1 MENQEMNSPA
11 GRTWAVLL
19 ASGKGERLGAELP
32 KQFLEFG
39 GRLVIEHSL
48 DLFQA
53 LPEIEALVIVVHP
66 QYLARLEELLGRRSR
81 AKISAVVPGG
91 ATRQQSS
98 DLGLRAIPD
107 HSGRVLIHDAAR
119 PLVTSRIV
127 QNCLAGLD
135 RAPAV
140 TAAIESS
147 DTIIEIDNDGF
158 LQALPDRSRLRR
170 VQTPQAFDLELIR
183 RAHALAAAENYH
195 AASDDCGLVLRYGL
209 GRVLAVPG
217 EPANLK
223 LTTREDFLLA
233 TAVLPSRSRNVE

>member
-1 MENQEMNSPA
+1 M
-11 GRTWAVLL
+11 TWAVLL

-32 KQFLEFG
+32 KQFLELG

-53 LPEIEALVIVVHP
+53 LPEIDAVVIVVHP
-66 QYLARLEELLGRRSR
+66 QYLARLEELLGRCSR
-81 AKISAVVPGG
+81 AKISAVLPGG
-91 ATRQQSS
+91 ATRQQSAA
-98 DLGLRAIPD
+98 LGLQAINAT
-107 HSGRVLIHDAAR
+107 SGRVLIHDSAR
-119 PLVTSRIV
+119 PLVTAQIV
-127 QNCLAGLD
+127 RSCLAGLEQ
-135 RAPAV
+135 APAV
-140 TAAIESS
+140 TATIESS

-183 RAHALAAAENYH
+183 RAHALAAKENYH
-195 AASDDCGLVLRYGL
+195 AAGDDCGLVLRYGL
-209 GRVLAVPG
+209 GRVLVVPG

-233 TAVLPSRSRNVE
+233 SALLNRE

>member
-1 MENQEMNSPA
+1 M
-11 GRTWAVLL
+11 TWAVLL

-32 KQFLEFG
+32 KQFLELG
-39 GRLVIEHSL
+39 DRLIIEHSL

-53 LPEIEALVIVVHP
+53 LPEVEALVIVVHP
-66 QYLARLEELLGRRSR
+66 QFLGRLKELLARCSR
-81 AKISAVVPGG
+81 DKVQAVVPGG

-98 DLGLRAIPD
+98 YLGLQAIPD
-107 HSGRVLIHDAAR
+107 SRGRVLIHDAAR
-119 PLVTSRIV
+119 PLVTARVV

-147 DTIIEIDNDGF
+147 DTVIEVNPEGF
-158 LQALPDRSRLRR
+158 LLGLPDRSSLRR

-183 RAHALAAAENYH
+183 RAHQLAASENFH

-209 GRVLAVPG
+209 DRVLAVPG
-217 EPANLK
+217 DPANIK
-223 LTTREDFLLA
+223 LTTREDFLQA
-233 TAVLPSRSRNVE
+233 SAVLKSRRGNAD